1 MVEPGGESLSTRGHR
16 LSSVEGTGVGTK
28 GRPCGES
35 ESTPRKQPINMIG
48 FDLVSN
54 LLPRSQCGYSETE
67 EGKFRVLA
75 LVL

>member
-1 MVEPGGESLSTRGHR
+1 MG
-16 LSSVEGTGVGTK
+16 
-28 GRPCGES
+28 S

-48 FDLVSN
+48 FDLVSS